1 MQTAHTGLPVIV
13 LDGPAGA
20 GKSSAAKSVAHRL
33 GLPFL
38 DTGAIYR
45 AITLIMLREGIPPEE
60 SAPGMAELLESFTI
74 SFDGGRVVACG
85 EDVTSA
91 IRTEEIDRAVSPYSA
106 LPSVRKAL
114 LGLQRAQRHSGL
126 VAEGR
131 DMGTEVFPDAD
142 LKIFLTAAPE
152 ARARRR
158 YDERIARGEDAD
170 YEAILSQVNR
180 RDEID
185 TNRTASPL
193 RQAHDAVYF
202 DTTDCTLEQ
211 VIERILE
218 YASVLRPCKDGL

>member
-1 MQTAHTGLPVIV
+1 MQTGNSGLPVIV

-20 GKSSAAKSVAHRL
+20 GKSSVAKSVARRL

-45 AITLIMLREGIPPEE
+45 AITLIMLRHGIPPEE
-60 SAPGMAELLESFTI
+60 SASGMDELLDSFTI
-74 SFDGGRVVACG
+74 SFDGGRVIACG
-85 EDVTSA
+85 EDVTKA
-91 IRTEEIDRAVSPYSA
+91 IRSEEIDMAVSPYSA

-114 LGLQRAQRHSGL
+114 LGLQRAQKHAGL

-142 LKIFLTAAPE
+142 LKIFLTATPE

-158 YDERIARGEDAD
+158 YDERIAGGEAAD
-170 YEAILSQVNR
+170 YAEILSQVNR

-185 TNRTASPL
+185 TNRAASPL
-193 RQAHDAVYF
+193 RQAHDAIYF

-211 VIERILE
+211 VIEKILK
-218 YASVLRPCKDGL
+218 YASELRSCTDEL